1 MNALYPEDY
10 DPVAMTA
17 RNITERSTPLQFIL
31 VALGTVLMA
40 YLHEAELCHVV
51 TDIFIWRVLVIIQAF
66 FDTWEFLGITTF
78 CKQAFV
84 FLGI

>member
-10 DPVAMTA
+10 DPVATTA
-17 RNITERSTPLQFIL
+17 RNITERGTPLQFVL

-40 YLHEAELCHVV
+40 YLYEAELCHVV
-51 TDIFIWRVLVIIQAF
+51 ADIFIWRVLVIIRAF

-78 CKQAFV
+78 CERAFV